1 MKRIRRIKLLIL
13 LILAGGAAEAL
24 IKPGELYSR
33 LFLAG
38 IATVVV
44 AFGIFELQRFYQP
57 LQHAEDSLQQGE
69 NPKKILEE
77 IVESTPES
85 QVGDLIRGL
94 VQRSKADQDAEYYAK
109 QIELTALQSQINPH
123 FLYNSLDTIRGQAL
137 IDGNKEVAEMI
148 KTLSSFFRYSISRK
162 GEAVT
167 LRDELDNI
175 RNYMKIQQYRFG
187 DRFRL
192 EIDIDDPEVLDYYIP
207 RLIFQPIAENAV
219 VHGLKDT
226 LKGGIVSIS
235 VDSTDDLIIVI
246 SDNGKGMSLEELDS
260 LNSRIHATE
269 PESADDAAQDGTHT
283 GIALINVHRRIE
295 LLYGPPYGVNVYSSA
310 NRGTDVELVL
320 PIRKLEEELQF
331 G

>member
-33 LFLAG
+33 LLLAG

-57 LQHAEDSLQQGE
+57 LQHAEDSLQRGE

-187 DRFRL
+187 DRFSFPA
-192 EIDIDDPEVLDYYIP
+192 DAVPE
-207 RLIFQPIAENAV
+207 
-219 VHGLKDT
+219 K
-226 LKGGIVSIS
+226 
-235 VDSTDDLIIVI
+235 
-246 SDNGKGMSLEELDS
+246 
-260 LNSRIHATE
+260 
-269 PESADDAAQDGTHT
+269 
-283 GIALINVHRRIE
+283 
-295 LLYGPPYGVNVYSSA
+295 
-310 NRGTDVELVL
+310 
-320 PIRKLEEELQF
+320 
-331 G
+331 

>member
-1 MKRIRRIKLLIL
+1 MKHSGRIKMLMIL
-13 LILAGGAAEAL
+13 LLAGGIAVALIRPGRLYSLFILAGIGAVVV
-24 IKPGELYSR
+24 IFSIFELYS
-33 LFLAG
+33 
-38 IATVVV
+38 
-44 AFGIFELQRFYQP
+44 FYLP
-57 LQHAEDSLQQGE
+57 LQAAEDTLQNGE
-69 NPKKILEE
+69 NPKEVLGE
-77 IVESTPES
+77 IVDSAPDNP
-85 QVGDLIRGL
+85 VGSLIRGI
-94 VQRSKADQDAEYYAK
+94 VQQSRADQDAEYYAK

-137 IDGNKEVAEMI
+137 IDGNREVAEMI

-167 LRDELDNI
+167 LRDELENI

-192 EIDIDDPEVLDYYIP
+192 EIDIDEPEVLDYYIP
-207 RLIFQPIAENAV
+207 RLIFQPIAENAI

-235 VDSTDDLIIVI
+235 VDATDDLIVVI
-246 SDNGKGMSLEELDS
+246 SDNGKGMSLDELDS
-260 LNSRIHATE
+260 LNRRIHAME
-269 PESADDAAQDGTHT
+269 PERAEDTSDNGLHT

-295 LLYGPPYGVNVYSSA
+295 LLYGAPYGVNVYSSA

-320 PIRKLEEELQF
+320 PIRKLEEEQ
-331 G
+331 